1 MLKEIFA
8 KPFPYYENTSRRIKS
23 ALFSGGFVFAFLF
36 IFRPFNLY
44 RFENLLALKI
54 TAGYGLVTCIMV
66 LLNVFL
72 VPNTFPKIF
81 KESKWNVGREIGFIM
96 WIIFTIGLANALYS
110 GIIFSDTL
118 SFEYVAT
125 FQIFTV
131 LVALLPVTINVLV
144 MQSLLNH
151 RNAKSAEVISNH
163 MHHKKRLDSAPD
175 AMVTLKSDNKKEE
188 LIIPAKSLLYI
199 TSADNYISVTYLEHG
214 KEAHKLLRST
224 LKNAKEDLRTYT
236 AFYRCHRAWIVNL
249 DRVISV
255 SGNSQG
261 YRLVLDASDTVIP
274 VSRNLN
280 EDIDVRLSK

>member
-1 MLKEIFA
+1 MLKEIFT
-8 KPFPYYENTSRRIKS
+8 KPFPYYENTARHIKS
-23 ALFSGGFVFAFLF
+23 ALFTGGFVFAFLF

-44 RFENLLALKI
+44 RIENFLALKI
-54 TAGYGLVTCIMV
+54 TLGYGIVTSIMV

-72 VPNTFPKIF
+72 VTPLFPKIF
-81 KESKWNVGREIGFIM
+81 NESKWNVGREILFVM
-96 WIIFTIGLANALYS
+96 WIIFTIGLANAFYS
-110 GIIFSDTL
+110 GIIFTDTL
-118 SFEYVAT
+118 SVEYVVK
-125 FQIFTV
+125 FQLYTI
-131 LVALLPVTINVLV
+131 LVAILPVTINVMV
-144 MQSLLNH
+144 VQSLLQY
-151 RNAKSAEVISNH
+151 RNAKNAEVISNH
-163 MHHKKRLDSAPD
+163 MHHKKRLDTAPD

-188 LIIPAKSLLYI
+188 LKIPAKSLLYI
-199 TSADNYISVTYLEHG
+199 TSADNYISVTYLEQG
-214 KEAHKLLRST
+214 KEVHKLLRST

-280 EDIDVRLSK
+280 EDIDSRLSN

>member
-8 KPFPYYENTSRRIKS
+8 RPFPYYENTTRHIKS
-23 ALFSGGFVFAFLF
+23 ALFSGVFVFAFLF

-54 TAGYGLVTCIMV
+54 TLGYGFVTMVMV

-72 VPNTFPKIF
+72 VTPLFPKIF
-81 KESKWNVGREIGFIM
+81 NESKWNVGREILFIM
-96 WIIFTIGLANALYS
+96 WIIFTVGLANAFYS
-110 GIIFSDTL
+110 VIIFTDTL
-118 SFEYVAT
+118 SLEYVAM
-125 FQIFTV
+125 FQLYTV
-131 LVALLPVTINVLV
+131 LVAILPVTINVMV
-144 MQSLLNH
+144 MQSLLHH
-151 RNAKSAEVISNH
+151 RNAKNAEVISNH
-163 MHHKKRLDSAPD
+163 MHHKKRLDSSPD

-188 LIIPAKSLLYI
+188 LKIPAKSLLYI
-199 TSADNYISVTYLEHG
+199 TSADNYISVTYLEQG
-214 KEAHKLLRST
+214 KEVHKLLRST
-224 LKNAKEDLRTYT
+224 LKNAKEDLRSYT

-280 EDIDVRLSK
+280 EDIDSRLSK

>member
-1 MLKEIFA
+1 MLKALFD
-8 KPFPYYENTSRRIKS
+8 KPFPYYESSSRRVKS
-23 ALFSGGFVFAFLF
+23 ALFSGFLVFVFLF

-44 RFENLLALKI
+44 RFENLFALQI
-54 TAGYGLVTCIMV
+54 TAGYGIVTCIMV

-72 VPNTFPKIF
+72 LTKLFPKF
-81 KESKWNVGREIGFIM
+81 FRENGWSVGREILFIM
-96 WIIFTIGLANALYS
+96 WIIFTIGLANAFYS
-110 GIIFSDTL
+110 GFVFTDTL
-118 SFEYVAT
+118 SVEYVAM
-125 FQIFTV
+125 FQVFTI
-131 LVALLPVTINVLV
+131 LVAILPVSINVIV

-151 RNAKSAEVISNH
+151 RNAKSAEEISKH
-163 MHHKKRLDSAPD
+163 MHHKKRLESAPD
-175 AMVTLKSDNKKEE
+175 AMVTLKSDNKNEE
-188 LIIPAKSLLYI
+188 LQIPAKSLLYI
-199 TSADNYISVTYLEHG
+199 TSADNYISVTYLEQG

-261 YRLVLDASDTVIP
+261 YRLVLDSSDTVIP

-280 EDIDVRLSK
+280 EDIDSRLSK